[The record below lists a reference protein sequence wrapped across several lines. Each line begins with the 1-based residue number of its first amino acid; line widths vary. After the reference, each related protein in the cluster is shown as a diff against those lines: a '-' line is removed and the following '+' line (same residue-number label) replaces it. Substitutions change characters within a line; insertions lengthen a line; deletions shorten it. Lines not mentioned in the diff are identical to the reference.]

1 VSGDEENKPMHISL
15 PPELKEL
22 VKRKV
27 NTGQYT
33 CASEVVV
40 EALWLLDAR
49 DRLREVKLEEL
60 RKEIQKGLD
69 SGPAAPLDFE
79 KLKARGRTR
88 LAEQKPDKG

>member
-1 VSGDEENKPMHISL
+1 MNISL
-15 PPELKEL
+15 PPQLEEL
-22 VKRKV
+22 VLQKV
-27 NTGQYT
+27 KSGLYT

-49 DRLREVKLEEL
+49 DRLREIKLEEL

-79 KLKARGRTR
+79 KIKARGRKR
-88 LAEQKPDKG
+88 LAEQETKKN